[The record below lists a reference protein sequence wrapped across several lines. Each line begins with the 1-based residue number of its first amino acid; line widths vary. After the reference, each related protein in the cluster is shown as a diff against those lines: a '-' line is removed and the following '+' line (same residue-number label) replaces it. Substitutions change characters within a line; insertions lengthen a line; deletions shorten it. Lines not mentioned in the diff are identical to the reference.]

1 MTHLLIEHLE
11 HLIGFIISKN
21 PVSDEYFTYPYFSFI
36 TCLSCNSTMGKI
48 VSHNKIMRHLFQNN
62 MTLLLRELIVCKMF
76 FLLLKRSMNERVAA
90 VDVPLNFIRLLFLE
104 VHQNNLL
111 FVLLAIPPQQYT
123 VKRQLRFLF
132 VFI

>member
-1 MTHLLIEHLE
+1 
-11 HLIGFIISKN
+11 
-21 PVSDEYFTYPYFSFI
+21 
-36 TCLSCNSTMGKI
+36 
-48 VSHNKIMRHLFQNN
+48 MRHLFQNN

-90 VDVPLNFIRLLFLE
+90 VDVPVNFIRLLFLE

-123 VKRQLRFLF
+123 VKPQLRFLF
-132 VFI
+132 IFI